1 MQPYDDTKNYERR
14 FLSRAPWHPFVSNLL
29 FCAVDPRNFYLVSE
43 LGVRGT
49 LAHLIVQ
56 GPLHTEACRFYFAN
70 IIIALEFIH
79 KQGIVH
85 SDLKPENI
93 FIGEDGYLMIG
104 DFGLSDDQDSD
115 RDWGR
120 IGTTAFMPPECIEE
134 CVQKFYRRAIDM
146 WSAAF
151 ILYSMVTGRMVRCHR
166 LGVHLTHSPDAGLPS
181 VP

>member
-1 MQPYDDTKNYERR
+1 MQDDYKDWPSWEDTKNYERR
-14 FLSRAPWHPFVSNLL
+14 FLSRISWHPFIANLL

-49 LAHLIVQ
+49 LAQLIYS
-56 GPLHTEACRFYFAN
+56 GPLSTDAGQFYFAN

-79 KQGIVH
+79 KQGVVH

-93 FIGEDGYLMIG
+93 FIREDGYLMLG
-104 DFGLSDDQDSD
+104 DFGLSDSHDSP

-120 IGTTAFMPPECIEE
+120 IGTTQFMPPECIREAVPE
-134 CVQKFYRRAIDM
+134 NYSRAIDY

-151 ILYSMVTGRMVRCHR
+151 ILFSMVTG
-166 LGVHLTHSPDAGLPS
+166 S
-181 VP
+181 VVSYYQL